1 MRRNTLRLTCL
12 SRLGAAGLL
21 AGVSLAA
28 SAQGTAQGSSN
39 LPIQIESNSA
49 DFAQKTG
56 VSTYT
61 GNVHLTRGGLTLTG
75 ARLVITRIND
85 RGNVKAV
92 LTGNPA
98 HIDKQPDSTSPERI
112 TGHADQLE
120 YTNAN
125 ATLTLRGDA
134 VLNRAGGDTINSPV
148 ITRNLDTGQTQA
160 QGSGGAGANNDGRVR
175 ITIQPD
181 SAGEAGS

>member
-1 MRRNTLRLTCL
+1 MRRNTLALTCL
-12 SRLGAAGLL
+12 SRLGVAGLL

-28 SAQGTAQGSSN
+28 AAQGGSN
-39 LPIQIESNSA
+39 LPIQIESNTA

-75 ARLVITRIND
+75 TRLVITRVND
-85 RGNVKAV
+85 RGNIKAV

-125 ATLTLRGDA
+125 AVLTLRGDA
-134 VLNRAGGDTINSPV
+134 MLNRAGGDTISSPV
-148 ITRNLDTGQTQA
+148 ITRDLDTGQTQA
-160 QGSGGAGANNDGRVR
+160 QGSGGAGAENDGRVR

-181 SAGEAGS
+181 SADEAGS

>member
-1 MRRNTLRLTCL
+1 MRVNRLC
-12 SRLGAAGLL
+12 SRSSVGALLL
-21 AGVSLAA
+21 AVAASA
-28 SAQGTAQGSSN
+28 SAQGSQN
-39 LPIQIESNSA
+39 LPIHIESNTA

-61 GNVHLTRGGLTLTG
+61 GNVHLSRGGLTLTG
-75 ARLVITRIND
+75 ARLVVTRIND

-98 HIDKQPDSTSPERI
+98 DIDKQPDSTSAERI
-112 TGHADQLE
+112 TGHADRIE
-120 YTNAN
+120 YTNAD
-125 ATLTLRGDA
+125 AMLTLKGDA

-148 ITRNLDTGQTQA
+148 ITRNLNTGQTQA
-160 QGSGGAGANNDGRVR
+160 QGSQGSASGGTGDGRVR

-181 SAGEAGS
+181 EGDN